1 MAVKA
6 MESSSVVDRS
16 QVLVVD
22 DDPSLRTLVC
32 ELLSDSGLEPTPA
45 RDGVDGL
52 RKFFELRPS
61 LVVLD
66 VKMPGM
72 DGIQTLEQIR
82 NMSDVPVLMLTGRAS
97 ELDTVNGLRSGAD
110 DYVCKPFGSE
120 ELVARTQALLRRWA
134 DNDTEEPKI
143 LADGLVMI
151 DFGKASVMVNGSP
164 VVLTPLE
171 FKLLTTFVDHPDH
184 VLGAD
189 RLRELVWGDA
199 ETSRDEVKV
208 YVGYLRRKL
217 KEAASVEPIE
227 TVRGFGY
234 RYCPRA
240 A

>member
-6 MESSSVVDRS
+6 MDSSNVVDRS

-32 ELLSDSGLEPTPA
+32 ELLSDSGLEPTAA

-97 ELDTVNGLRSGAD
+97 E
-110 DYVCKPFGSE
+110 P
-120 ELVARTQALLRRWA
+120 
-134 DNDTEEPKI
+134 
-143 LADGLVMI
+143 
-151 DFGKASVMVNGSP
+151 
-164 VVLTPLE
+164 
-171 FKLLTTFVDHPDH
+171 
-184 VLGAD
+184 
-189 RLRELVWGDA
+189 
-199 ETSRDEVKV
+199 
-208 YVGYLRRKL
+208 
-217 KEAASVEPIE
+217 
-227 TVRGFGY
+227 
-234 RYCPRA
+234 
-240 A
+240 